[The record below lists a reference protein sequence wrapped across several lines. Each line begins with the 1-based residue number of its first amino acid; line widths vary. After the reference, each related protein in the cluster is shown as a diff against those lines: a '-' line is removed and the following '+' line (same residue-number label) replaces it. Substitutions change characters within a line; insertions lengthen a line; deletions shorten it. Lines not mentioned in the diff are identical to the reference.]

1 MIPKNIN
8 IEKFAKEYWK
18 NNVYPEGPNL
28 FWDARIESI
37 LYTLADE
44 EENYDEPYIYNIVN
58 IMISAYQKFVPK
70 VLADNILNMENLFY
84 EIEVESEIWDVAFET
99 MKQDIPE
106 QEKIDKIFSSLE
118 NTYNEMVENK
128 QKIEYE
134 AEMYRLQHPILTA
147 VKKMIIP
154 FILLCVVL
162 WITMTIL
169 VATGKMEIPEKLP
182 VISAFTVFGTIVAFF
197 LFVIIGGIISTI
209 RSSKQ

>member
-18 NNVYPEGPNL
+18 NNSYPAGEKL
-28 FWDARIESI
+28 FWNERVEAI

-182 VISAFTVFGTIVAFF
+182 VISAFTVFGTIFAFF